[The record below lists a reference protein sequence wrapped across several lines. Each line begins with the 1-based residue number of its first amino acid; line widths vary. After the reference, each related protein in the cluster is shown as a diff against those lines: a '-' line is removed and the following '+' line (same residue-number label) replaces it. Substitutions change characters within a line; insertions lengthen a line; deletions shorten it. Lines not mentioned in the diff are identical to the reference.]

1 VVRIRRVNFEN
12 WLECITHHV
21 YTLRLQ
27 RIIRK
32 IYLLFSS
39 FSMMTYDMSLL
50 FSSNLEDEKKKFSE
64 ELSIYR
70 EKQDKLI
77 EEFNES

>member
-1 VVRIRRVNFEN
+1 
-12 WLECITHHV
+12 
-21 YTLRLQ
+21 
-27 RIIRK
+27 
-32 IYLLFSS
+32 
-39 FSMMTYDMSLL
+39 MMTYDMSLL

>member
-1 VVRIRRVNFEN
+1 MHHSPRVYSKTSKNHKKN
-12 WLECITHHV
+12 LV
-21 YTLRLQ
+21 A
-27 RIIRK
+27 
-32 IYLLFSS
+32 LFK
-39 FSMMTYDMSLL
+39 FFNDDIDMSLL